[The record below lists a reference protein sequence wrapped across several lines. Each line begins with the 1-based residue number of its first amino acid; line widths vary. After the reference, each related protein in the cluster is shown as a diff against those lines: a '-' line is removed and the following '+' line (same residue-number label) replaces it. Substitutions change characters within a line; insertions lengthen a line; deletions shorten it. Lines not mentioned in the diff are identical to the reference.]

1 MDPRIFSRKKPSFVA
16 SLVVWPRPQA
26 SHMIP
31 VNVGTHAQ
39 NITCKSNMAPP
50 GDLMDLSNHVAA
62 KEHTAAVVRDY
73 ISQPRLSKCLSKF
86 VFYSLRRSSFLRYF
100 AMDTCFAISD
110 RFTIVSDP

>member
-1 MDPRIFSRKKPSFVA
+1 
-16 SLVVWPRPQA
+16 
-26 SHMIP
+26 
-31 VNVGTHAQ
+31 
-39 NITCKSNMAPP
+39 
-50 GDLMDLSNHVAA
+50 MDLSNHVAA

-86 VFYSLRRSSFLRYF
+86 VFYPLRRSSFLRYF